1 MHNVLTLKN
10 IYKRYRS
17 TEDFVLHDISLTV
30 RESEFVALVGPSGS
44 GKSTLLHIA
53 GLLDNATH
61 GAISICDNDLDMA
74 SDHVKTSIRLRKIGF
89 VYQYHNLLPDFN
101 AVENVMLPQLIAG
114 MPYHTAEERA
124 KWLLSRMKL
133 DKRFKHR
140 PSELSGGEQQRVAIA
155 RALANSP
162 KLLLADEPTGNLD
175 PKTSEIVFGELL
187 SVVKETGLAAL
198 IATHNF
204 ELAAQM
210 DRKVCLSEGKLSE
223 QNSARSV
230 RMSRNS
236 RVKNFY

>member
-89 VYQYHNLLPDFN
+89 VYQYHHLLHEFT
-101 AVENVMLPQLIAG
+101 ALENVMLPQLIAG
-114 MPYHTAEERA
+114 KQKKYAMEKA
-124 KWLLSRMKL
+124 KDLGS
-133 DKRFKHR
+133 
-140 PSELSGGEQQRVAIA
+140 
-155 RALANSP
+155 
-162 KLLLADEPTGNLD
+162 
-175 PKTSEIVFGELL
+175 
-187 SVVKETGLAAL
+187 
-198 IATHNF
+198 
-204 ELAAQM
+204 
-210 DRKVCLSEGKLSE
+210 
-223 QNSARSV
+223 
-230 RMSRNS
+230 
-236 RVKNFY
+236 

>member
-89 VYQYHNLLPDFN
+89 VYQYHHLLHEFT
-101 AVENVMLPQLIAG
+101 ALENVMLPQLIAG
-114 MPYHTAEERA
+114 KQKKYAMEKA
-124 KWLLSRMKL
+124 KDLLAICGLEHKFSAYS
-133 DKRFKHR
+133 
-140 PSELSGGEQQRVAIA
+140 SELSGGQKQRVAVA
-155 RALANSP
+155 RALANDP
-162 KLLLADEPTGNLD
+162 VLLFADEPTGNLD
-175 PKTSEIVFGELL
+175 PDTAQSVFEDLL
-187 SVVKETGLAAL
+187 NIMEHTKMAAV
-198 IATHNF
+198 IATHNYHF
-204 ELAAQM
+204 ASQM
-210 DRKVCLSEGKLSE
+210 NSVFNISEGSYVKL
-223 QNSARSV
+223 
-230 RMSRNS
+230 
-236 RVKNFY
+236 